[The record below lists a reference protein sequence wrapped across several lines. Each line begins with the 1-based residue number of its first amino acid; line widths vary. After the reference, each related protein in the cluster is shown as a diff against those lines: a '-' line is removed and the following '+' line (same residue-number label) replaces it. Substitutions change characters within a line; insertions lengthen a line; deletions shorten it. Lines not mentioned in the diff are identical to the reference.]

1 MFIFTFKNLQAPLPP
16 PNWTDIFEAV
26 DKGIICP
33 QPDFGTEIFV
43 KKRTMQENCL
53 ILNIYVPDTEEN
65 NLSVVVFIHGGAF
78 QVGAGNRRKALT
90 LMQSKRIITVT
101 FNYRLG
107 VIGFLCLGTK
117 DVPGNAGLK
126 DIVAMLRWLRKN
138 ISSFG
143 GNPNDITVSGYSSG
157 AVAADLLI
165 LSKSAKGL
173 FNKVI
178 IESGSN
184 LAEFAI
190 QLKPL
195 DIAKTYARTLNFT
208 NVDDIF
214 FLEKFYKS
222 LLYHKLTEEAYVYRK
237 DSSFVFVPC
246 VERDVGEEMFLH
258 DTPMNILKSGD
269 YIKVP
274 MLYGFTNM
282 EGLVRVPVFDFLKPA
297 MNLNFTDFLP
307 PDLEFDSDQERDHIT
322 KQVKEFYFTE
332 KPIDDN
338 SILAYVDYITDVMFT
353 SPALRSVSLNVA
365 GGNRHIYLYYYS
377 FTDENDPYVAHTT
390 VRGANHCAQSL
401 AVFDDAEPK
410 NITTKFVILRKIIRK
425 MWYGFI
431 TTGLVFF
438 TMFIAIKNIDI
449 RCNVKKEYEIIFWK
463 CHT

>member
-1 MFIFTFKNLQAPLPP
+1 M
-16 PNWTDIFEAV
+16 
-26 DKGIICP
+26 
-33 QPDFGTEIFV
+33 
-43 KKRTMQENCL
+43 
-53 ILNIYVPDTEEN
+53 
-65 NLSVVVFIHGGAF
+65 
-78 QVGAGNRRKALT
+78 
-90 LMQSKRIITVT
+90 
-101 FNYRLG
+101 
-107 VIGFLCLGTK
+107 
-117 DVPGNAGLK
+117 
-126 DIVAMLRWLRKN
+126 
-138 ISSFG
+138 
-143 GNPNDITVSGYSSG
+143 
-157 AVAADLLI
+157 I

-222 LLYHKLTEEAYVYRK
+222 LLYNKLTEEAYVYRK